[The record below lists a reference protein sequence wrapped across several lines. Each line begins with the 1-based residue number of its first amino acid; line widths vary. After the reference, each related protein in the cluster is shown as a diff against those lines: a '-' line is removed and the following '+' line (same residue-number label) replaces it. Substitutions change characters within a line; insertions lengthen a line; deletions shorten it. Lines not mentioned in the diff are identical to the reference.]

1 MKNMTDDVAELLR
14 VMGIKNP
21 TSIQRRLLQEVWF
34 CAEEL
39 HRINVTECNE
49 PIDYTT
55 NRGELLTLATVR
67 NEGIVKEVALRFPEH
82 IKSVRFADDPRG
94 ASVKMQ
100 LRSGRYNGFG
110 GAEDGWCW

>member
-1 MKNMTDDVAELLR
+1 MSMTDDVNELLR
-14 VMGIKNP
+14 VMGVKEP
-21 TSIQRRLLQEVWF
+21 TNLQKSLLGELWL
-34 CAEEL
+34 CAQHL

-49 PIDYTT
+49 PIDYTSV
-55 NRGELLTLATVR
+55 RGELLIMATIR
-67 NEGIVKEVALRFPEH
+67 NEGTIKEIILRFPSH

-100 LRSGRYNGFG
+100 LHSGRYNGFG